1 MKALILAGGFGTRLR
16 PLTCTRS
23 KLMFPI
29 ANRPLLDWILES
41 LARSGVKKVVMAVN
55 YMAEAIERSFGTS
68 KYGMRLEY
76 SRETM
81 PLGTGGPIK
90 RAETML
96 DEDDDPFFV
105 LNGDILSTVDY
116 ADLYKRHMS
125 FKAEATIALYEVDDP
140 SRFGV
145 VEINGRSQIL
155 KFVEK
160 PQPEEAPSRLVNA
173 GVYVLKQS
181 VIEGIPPAGKVSLE
195 REIFP
200 VLAERGGLYGHRFDG
215 FWVDIG
221 KPNDYIIANKMML
234 DLVAGDRPLLSDGVK
249 IHPEAKIHLPVALG
263 KGVTIEEGACIG
275 PYASIGD
282 RVTMGKGTRV
292 QESVV
297 FPGAWVGN
305 FTSIK
310 GAIIGEEAILGQW
323 VKIEERCIVGD
334 YVNILDNVTLT
345 QKVKICHSKEVDS
358 SILGPETVM

>member
-29 ANRPLLDWILES
+29 ANRPLLDWVLES

-55 YMAEAIERSFGTS
+55 YMADAIERSFGTS
-68 KYGMRLEY
+68 RYGMRVEY

-90 RAETML
+90 RAEKIL

-105 LNGDILSTVDY
+105 LNGDILSTIDY
-116 ADLYKRHMS
+116 AELYKTHAS
-125 FKAEATIALYEVDDP
+125 FGAEATIALYEVDDP

-145 VEINGRSQIL
+145 VEMNGRSQIL

-173 GVYVLKQS
+173 GVYVLNHS
-181 VIEGIPPAGKVSLE
+181 VIDGIPPTGKVSLE
-195 REIFP
+195 RRVFP
-200 VLAERGGLYGHRFDG
+200 SLAEKGALYGHRFDG

-221 KPNDYIIANKMML
+221 KPNDYITANKMML
-234 DLVAGDRPLLSDGVK
+234 DVVAGDRPLIHNGVE
-249 IHPEAKIHLPVALG
+249 IHPDAKVHLPVALG
-263 KGVTIEEGACIG
+263 SGVTIEEGACIG

-282 RVTMGKGTRV
+282 RATIGKGTRV
-292 QESVV
+292 QESVI
-297 FPGAWVGN
+297 FPGARVGN

-310 GAIIGEEAILGQW
+310 GAIIGEEAIIGQW
-323 VKIEERCIVGD
+323 VKIEDQSIVGD

-345 QKVKICHSKEVDS
+345 KKVKICHSKEVDS
-358 SILGPETVM
+358 SILSPETVM